1 MIKKEDMNDFDSFMV
16 VKNVKVLA
24 DWFEWLLF

>member
-1 MIKKEDMNDFDSFMV
+1 MIKKEDMNDFDLFIV
-16 VKNVKVLA
+16 EKNVKVLA